1 MSCQGW
7 APLGVGF
14 CSRAQEEKFP
24 SREMP
29 SYDLQQA
36 TTGAKG
42 EVTVIGKCGF
52 VGFAELRV
60 SVLRNVYFAGRRL
73 QRLPCPSA
81 GVAPLGA
88 AGFSCWLLEPQRCRR
103 KPAGPFAVL
112 QRLPCIL
119 PQSISAL
126 PQAFHRHTE
135 RGRIYPANKHVRSDC
150 LH

>member
-14 CSRAQEEKFP
+14 CSRAQEKKFP

-81 GVAPLGA
+81 GVPAA
-88 AGFSCWLLEPQRCRR
+88 AGRWVQPASPACSSSRRAQSQETSRTVRC
-103 KPAGPFAVL
+103 PAAAPVHPAAEYLRFTPG
-112 QRLPCIL
+112 
-119 PQSISAL
+119 L
-126 PQAFHRHTE
+126 PQAYRE
-135 RGRIYPANKHVRSDC
+135 RQDLSCK
-150 LH
+150 